1 MFLLIQRKGLKM
13 KVKVIEIKIGDRQRK
28 IVRDLDKMALS
39 LERYGL
45 IHPVLVD
52 RATMELVAGFRRL
65 EAAKLIKWEEIEVTF
80 RDEASPLQRKE
91 LELEENLMRLDL
103 TWQEQA
109 KARFELD
116 VLKKKLYGSAVFDPD
131 GWSTEDTANAIGESH
146 SILLKDLM
154 LAKAMEVIP
163 ELEKMKT
170 KTDALNLL
178 KREKDKFRRYVKLQ
192 EIEGRQKPLENIQII
207 QGDCLEEL
215 SKLPEESVDM
225 AIVDPPF
232 GRDLN
237 LNPSLGVG
245 YDRYKDKPEDMYFWY
260 SSSIPLVA
268 RCLRPNCHVYM
279 FFPVNRDYPFFLD
292 ILEKSFDFV
301 DEIPL
306 AWVKTTGGFSV
317 NAEYRYQPRYQPIFF
332 AGKGKRKLKMGTP
345 NGNVLE
351 FQSIPIGQRK
361 HPAEAPVEL
370 FKFLIDQSS
379 LPGETILD
387 PFAGS
392 GNSMVAAKEMGR
404 RGIAIEV
411 MEEYVAIIKEK
422 IYNGGNK

>member
-1 MFLLIQRKGLKM
+1 M
-13 KVKVIEIKIGDRQRK
+13 KVKLTEIKVGDRQRK

-39 LERYGL
+39 LEKYNL
-45 IHPVLVD
+45 IHPIIVD
-52 RATMELVAGFRRL
+52 RPTMELIAGYRRL

-91 LELEENLMRLDL
+91 IELEENLMRLDL

-116 VLKKKLYGSAVFDPD
+116 VLKKKLYGSAVFDPE

-154 LAKAMEVIP
+154 LAKAMEVLP
-163 ELEKMKT
+163 ELTKMKT

-178 KREKDKFRRYVKLQ
+178 KREKDKFRRYIKLQ
-192 EIEGRQKPLENIQII
+192 EIEGREKPSEDIRII
-207 QGDCLEEL
+207 HGNCLEEL
-215 SKLPEESVDM
+215 IKLPAESCDM

-232 GRDLN
+232 GRDLQQ
-237 LNPSLGVG
+237 NPSLGVG
-245 YDRYKDKPEDMYFWY
+245 YDRYKDSKEDMYWWY
-260 SSSIPLVA
+260 SNSIPLVA
-268 RCLRPNCHVYM
+268 TCLRPGSHCYM
-279 FFPVNRDYPFFLD
+279 FFPINRDYPFFLD
-292 ILEKSFDFV
+292 VLEKSFEFV

-306 AWVKTTGGFSV
+306 AWVKSTGGFSV

-332 AGKGKRKLKMGTP
+332 ASKGKRKLKMGTP

-361 HPAEAPVEL
+361 HPAEAPVDL
-370 FKFLIDQSS
+370 FKFIIDQST

-392 GNSMVAAKEMGR
+392 GNSLVAAKEMGR
-404 RGIAIEV
+404 RAIGVEV

-422 IYNGGNK
+422 IYV